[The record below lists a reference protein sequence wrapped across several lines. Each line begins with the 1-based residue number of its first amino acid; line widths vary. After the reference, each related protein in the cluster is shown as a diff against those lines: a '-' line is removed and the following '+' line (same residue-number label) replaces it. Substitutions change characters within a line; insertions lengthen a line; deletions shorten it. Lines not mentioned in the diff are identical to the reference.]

1 MCPRPLTA
9 SVRLLSKKGVI
20 SFNGGVKMPRYQ
32 EILYQNKKVI
42 LADFSNSK
50 PDEQL
55 LAFPE
60 IQEHISAKPEKS
72 VLLLTDVSNAVYNSA
87 SSAAIKEWSSKNTP
101 FVKASAV
108 VGASGFLAVVLAGI
122 RLFTGRDIRS
132 FDSRNEALDWLV
144 TVQ

>member
-1 MCPRPLTA
+1 
-9 SVRLLSKKGVI
+9 
-20 SFNGGVKMPRYQ
+20 MPRYQ
-32 EILYQNKKVI
+32 LVMHQGKKII
-42 LADFSNSK
+42 LADFSNTK

-60 IQEHISAKPEKS
+60 IQKHISANPEKS
-72 VLLLTDVSNAVYNSA
+72 VLLLTDVTNAVYNKA

-101 FVKASAV
+101 FIKASAV

-122 RLFTGRDIRS
+122 RVFTGRDIRS
-132 FDSRNEALDWLV
+132 FNSRDEAMKWLV

>member
-1 MCPRPLTA
+1 MACYEVL
-9 SVRLLSKKGVI
+9 VH
-20 SFNGGVKMPRYQ
+20 
-32 EILYQNKKVI
+32 QNKKII
-42 LADFSNSK
+42 LADFSNTK

-60 IQEHISAKPEKS
+60 IQEHISANPEKS
-72 VLLLTDVSNAVYNSA
+72 VLLLTDVTNAIYNSA

-132 FDSRNEALDWLV
+132 FDSRNEAMDWLV

>member
-1 MCPRPLTA
+1 M
-9 SVRLLSKKGVI
+9 S
-20 SFNGGVKMPRYQ
+20 RYQ
-32 EILYQNKKVI
+32 VLLHQNKKII
-42 LADFSNSK
+42 LADFSNTK

-55 LAFPE
+55 PAFPE
-60 IQEHISAKPEKS
+60 IQKHIMANPQKS
-72 VLLLTDVSNAVYNSA
+72 VLLLTDVTNAIYNSA

-108 VGASGFLAVVLAGI
+108 VGANGFLAVVLAGI

-132 FDSRNEALDWLV
+132 FDSRTEAIEWLV